1 MVDEVHEGGHDGG
14 FQFTGSWD
22 HTLDDKGRI
31 VIPQGLR
38 DALSPDF
45 TMTVSSEDTILMFP
59 IVEWERVMR
68 VLREKE
74 LQEPEV
80 ADAARRVR
88 YYANRIVVDKNGR
101 VVIPPALRDRCF
113 SDGQSALNAKVT
125 VYLIGDGSRIELM
138 SEKYFK
144 EQYLPALNVKSTL
157 SKQKD
162 LGL

>member
-1 MVDEVHEGGHDGG
+1 M
-14 FQFTGSWD
+14 
-22 HTLDDKGRI
+22 
-31 VIPQGLR
+31 R
-38 DALSPDF
+38 D
-45 TMTVSSEDTILMFP
+45 
-59 IVEWERVMR
+59 
-68 VLREKE
+68 LREKE
-74 LQEPEV
+74 SQEPGV

-101 VVIPPALRDRCF
+101 VVIPPTLRDRCF